1 MKGQVRGL
9 DLSHPQ
15 SELFCVSE
23 EQKVD
28 RMQKQG
34 LVRYQQLESPG
45 SVGPVGDRLSGV
57 GPILPAPCRPAMES
71 WNFKQP
77 FYKTGLN
84 SLKKKKRQGYVR
96 RR

>member
-34 LVRYQQLESPG
+34 LVRYQRLESPG
-45 SVGPVGDRLSGV
+45 SVGPVGDKLYEV
-57 GPILPAPCRPAMES
+57 GPDLTR
-71 WNFKQP
+71 
-77 FYKTGLN
+77 
-84 SLKKKKRQGYVR
+84 SLKTSNEVLEF
-96 RR
+96 